1 MLARILTGFVL
12 GVALWFGFRELY
24 ERTLAASAQAVLSA
38 FERPRITT
46 LTAVKGEILV
56 DRTDFPRDSPRP
68 GLPADDIHFN
78 AVILAALFAL
88 QPGFFRG
95 ESLMRLLAALAL
107 LFLVHVAAVVA
118 QVESV
123 YATRL
128 GEWSA
133 VHYGPVARNLWAGGF
148 HFYLVA
154 GRFAAPFV
162 LWWLLAVRD
171 LSGSRG
177 SGRPRGKTKARSARP

>member
-1 MLARILTGFVL
+1 MAV
-12 GVALWFGFRELY
+12 WFGFREVY
-24 ERTLAASAQAVLSA
+24 ERSLAASAQAIFSA
-38 FERPRITT
+38 FERPRVTR

-56 DRTDFPRDSPRP
+56 DRTDFPPDSRRP

-78 AVILAALFAL
+78 VVILTALFAL

-95 ESLMRLLAALAL
+95 ESLLRLLAALAL
-107 LFLVHVAAVVA
+107 LFVVHVAAVVM

-133 VHYGPVARNLWAGGF
+133 AHYGPVARNLWAGGF
-148 HFYLVA
+148 HFYLIA
-154 GRFAAPFV
+154 GRFAAPFA
-162 LWWLLAVRD
+162 LWWLLAVKD
-171 LSGSRG
+171 LTGSRG
-177 SGRPRGKTKARSARP
+177 SGRPRGKTRARNARP